1 MEEVMATTTVSVPE
15 IHCDHCRAA
24 IEGARSPIDG
34 VEGGAVD
41 LEARVVRVE
50 HDDEL
55 GLGKVV
61 EAIED
66 QGYDVP
72 GRDAYMRA

>member
-1 MEEVMATTTVSVPE
+1 MAKTTLSVPE

-24 IEGARSPIDG
+24 IEGALSPIDG
-34 VEGGAVD
+34 VEGVDVD

-55 GLGKVV
+55 ALGSVV

-66 QGYDVP
+66 QGYDVT

>member
-1 MEEVMATTTVSVPE
+1 MATTTLSVPE

-24 IEGARSPIDG
+24 IEGALSPIDG
-34 VEGGAVD
+34 VEGIDVD
-41 LEARVVRVE
+41 LEQRVVRLE

-55 GLGKVV
+55 ELGKVV

-72 GRDAYMRA
+72 NRDAYVRR

>member
-1 MEEVMATTTVSVPE
+1 MATTTLSVPE

-24 IEGARSPIDG
+24 IEGALSPIDG
-34 VEGGAVD
+34 VEGIDVD
-41 LEARVVRVE
+41 LENRVVHVE

-55 GLGKVV
+55 QLGSVV

-72 GRDAYMRA
+72 NRDAYVRAS

>member
-1 MEEVMATTTVSVPE
+1 MAKTTLSVPE

-24 IEGARSPIDG
+24 IEGALSPIDG
-34 VEGGAVD
+34 VEGVDVD
-41 LEARVVRVE
+41 LENRVVRVE

-55 GLGKVV
+55 ALGSVV

>member
-1 MEEVMATTTVSVPE
+1 MATTTLSVPE

-24 IEGARSPIDG
+24 IEGALSPIDG
-34 VEGGAVD
+34 VEGIDVD
-41 LEARVVRVE
+41 LEQRVVRVE

-55 GLGKVV
+55 QLGAVV

-72 GRDAYMRA
+72 NRDAYVRAS